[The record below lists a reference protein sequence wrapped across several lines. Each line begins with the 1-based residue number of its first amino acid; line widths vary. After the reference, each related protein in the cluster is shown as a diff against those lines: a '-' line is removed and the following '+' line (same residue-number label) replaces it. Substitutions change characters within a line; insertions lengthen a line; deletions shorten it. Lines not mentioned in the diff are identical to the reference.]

1 MHLSSLDSFST
12 QTRVK
17 PPLTIR
23 HDVCCCFTTFRAG
36 LTTLEWSDCGSSLL
50 CQILDW
56 LKQSYLIFT
65 TLCVSNTLQKV
76 HKTRT
81 TCEAIVQLCTKQ
93 SVAIKALIPIILSR
107 YFVAC
112 LKKIMPLVGQT
123 PGPIECHKLCFI
135 AYILYLLK
143 YNVRLKSEHTYRH
156 QLDAFPVE
164 ELQSHRDVL
173 QLHLPECGALVVLAE
188 HLLLAEHLQKR
199 DQPEPIAQ
207 VRLQVR

>member
-1 MHLSSLDSFST
+1 MERLWFLTSLSDSRLIKAILSYFHN
-12 QTRVK
+12 
-17 PPLTIR
+17 PLCEQHVTKSSQNTYNLWGN
-23 HDVCCCFTTFRAG
+23 CTT
-36 LTTLEWSDCGSSLL
+36 
-50 CQILDW
+50 
-56 LKQSYLIFT
+56 
-65 TLCVSNTLQKV
+65 V
-76 HKTRT
+76 HKTIRGNKGLDSHHSFPLF
-81 TCEAIVQLCTKQ
+81 CGL
-93 SVAIKALIPIILSR
+93 P
-107 YFVAC
+107 
-112 LKKIMPLVGQT
+112 KKFIPLVGQT
-123 PGPIECHKLCFI
+123 LGPIECHKLCFI

-173 QLHLPECGALVVLAE
+173 QLHLPERGALVVLAE